1 MIYSFLR
8 FFAQDTIVKNIFLQ
22 IASKCVYFV
31 DKYTLFSYNHIQ
43 SYGLVI
49 VNFFLK
55 LQNPLIF
62 RFRNTKQTARKQED
76 IWKSE
81 PN

>member
-1 MIYSFLR
+1 MKTVRFFMRKKDGRIYLRYILFLR
-8 FFAQDTIVKNIFLQ
+8 FFARDTIVKNIFLQ
-22 IASKCVYFV
+22 IATKCVFFV

-55 LQNPLIF
+55 I
-62 RFRNTKQTARKQED
+62 TKL
-76 IWKSE
+76 S
-81 PN
+81 NF

>member
-1 MIYSFLR
+1 MKTVRFFIRNLRRKNISLIYFFLR
-8 FFAQDTIVKNIFLQ
+8 FFARETIVKNIFLQ
-22 IASKCVYFV
+22 IATKCVYFV

-55 LQNPLIF
+55 I
-62 RFRNTKQTARKQED
+62 TKL
-76 IWKSE
+76 S
-81 PN
+81 NF

>member
-1 MIYSFLR
+1 MKTVRFFMRNLRRKNISLYILFLR
-8 FFAQDTIVKNIFLQ
+8 FFARDTIVKNIFLQ
-22 IASKCVYFV
+22 IATKCVYFV

-55 LQNPLIF
+55 I
-62 RFRNTKQTARKQED
+62 TKL
-76 IWKSE
+76 S
-81 PN
+81 NF